1 MENNLSIVIL
11 AAGKGSRMKSD
22 TPKVLHEIAN
32 KSMLL
37 HVIDNSK
44 KLKPKNIYVVLGKKS
59 DDIKNILPKNIK
71 VITQDEQLGTAHA
84 LLCAKYIRYQ
94 VGKRRY
100 YFTCISCMAIK
111 SNSVA
116 YWFIFSLS
124 F

>member
-44 KLKPKNIYVVLGKKS
+44 KLKPKNNFK
-59 DDIKNILPKNIK
+59 
-71 VITQDEQLGTAHA
+71 
-84 LLCAKYIRYQ
+84 C
-94 VGKRRY
+94 
-100 YFTCISCMAIK
+100 
-111 SNSVA
+111 
-116 YWFIFSLS
+116 
-124 F
+124 